1 MSRTLTKKSK
11 QHAAA
16 FALVIATLATSLS
29 VVAAPPAPLGGTGKL
44 RLNGTGI
51 TCFKTSSKRVPLV
64 CGKPQVHYKI
74 TTMMGDPLASY
85 AVTWSLFSLH
95 IANLI
100 GGGSQNYLAGSVPG
114 KLWDAAKGME
124 LSLYGAAIVKGSS
137 PMVALQF
144 NTGLGVKPGGELSL
158 NVPDGYNWDK
168 FLIYEKDGMGAYF
181 KACYED
187 DLKYVAPADAKRLMR
202 SGMTLEGLQVCP
214 RSSVDTDRL
223 DRAIDAFCEANPK
236 NSARF
241 CPKEQEEEVKA
252 QKKGEPPDPFSAL
265 SNKPSAK
272 ADARQTSGSKEVE
285 ESVGSN
291 ALDELADRDFV
302 RKILAQQREDFRNKA
317 DQACSTAMQKI
328 DACISSESCPGSD
341 PALCSSIPPEP
352 RSYSKCL
359 KTWSGCINCQDEM
372 AVRREQCAGLSDQ
385 DADMWESKWGAQA
398 KRCSDQKK
406 LGGAEGACH
415 VAAKRRCNPSA
426 ASMGSCMS
434 KLMSGPDAPTFETAR
449 MTLSRDRAKKSQEKQ
464 GAVRRNFLD

>member
-16 FALVIATLATSLS
+16 FALVITTLATSLS
-29 VVAAPPAPLGGTGKL
+29 VVAAPPATPGGTGKL
-44 RLNGTGI
+44 SLNGTGI

-85 AVTWSLFSLH
+85 AVTWSLFSFH
-95 IANLI
+95 IANSI

-137 PMVALQF
+137 PMVALHF

-168 FLIYEKDGMGAYF
+168 FLIYPRDGSGLQW
-181 KACYED
+181 ACPED
-187 DLKYVAPADAKRLMR
+187 NLKYVASADAKHLMR
-202 SGMTLEGLQVCP
+202 SGVALEGLQVCP
-214 RSSVDTDRL
+214 RSLVDTDRL

-236 NSARF
+236 NPARF
-241 CPKEQEEEVKA
+241 CPKE
-252 QKKGEPPDPFSAL
+252 P
-265 SNKPSAK
+265 
-272 ADARQTSGSKEVE
+272 E

-291 ALDELADRDFV
+291 VLDELADRDFV
-302 RKILAQQREDFRNKA
+302 RKILAQQREDFRIKA

-352 RSYSKCL
+352 WSYSKCL
-359 KTWSGCINCQDEM
+359 KSWSGCLNCQDEM
-372 AVRREQCAGLSDQ
+372 KARRERCAGLSDQ

-415 VAAKRRCNPSA
+415 VAAKRRCNPSS

-449 MTLSRDRAKKSQEKQ
+449 MTLSRDRAQKSQEKQ